1 MRDRRSVAGIM
12 DGEGRGFT
20 LPAMS
25 SLLLTPEQR
34 QIVSQAGQFLLIDAV
49 AGSGKTTTLAQCVAY
64 RERQG
69 TPADGILALVFTE
82 AARQVFLQ
90 RLAQAGASRSVRV
103 ATYAEFARGLLSDW
117 QAQGL
122 IDGAQD
128 YHPDAEAMRPC
139 VFEAIEEAAADPQA
153 DREYGYDLNNLHA
166 EIVINQL
173 SRLKGTLAL
182 ARFEDASDAELADE
196 LDLPRGLLSI
206 CRAYERLRRIDA
218 GHFAFQSEHDLVTD
232 VLAIADE
239 LGEIVPLPCPALVVA
254 DEWHDANAA
263 QINLLR
269 RLTGP
274 RTRIIAAGD
283 KEQVVHSWNG
293 ADPRYM
299 GEAFEHLFPGTRRLP
314 LTNSFRCGPTLGAC
328 AQALTAQVFQSGRA
342 QDTEVEVVRYGTG
355 PEDDCC
361 RQVVDTIAGLVES
374 GAARSLADCAVVLRD
389 AHQSIALENALIAR
403 DLPYATDGCQSYLD
417 RIEILML
424 RGILHIARL
433 SMAPV
438 RDRGDVK
445 AILRAL
451 GLFAGL
457 AYTESEWADAE
468 RTIAT
473 DPDTIRYFY
482 SGRLSRTA
490 DAQETVDPA
499 TRRWRARFA
508 EVCDHLIA
516 QASSLSAGE
525 LLAHAAAELQLA
537 DVTRRLFVHR
547 LDAQA
552 VTRSIDGFIA
562 YANATG
568 LDAAGLL
575 AHLHQAQ
582 RRSGA
587 LKKDRHPLVVTTA
600 RAAKGKEW
608 RFVHMP
614 FVVDGEFP
622 QAHADPA
629 EERRLFYVAM
639 TRTSEKLFLYTP
651 HGHDSHFIRAMNL
664 PAARAAARARPAA
677 PVAPAAPPRVYL
689 DVPYGDKDAAKQL
702 GAQWDNVQRKWWISP
717 AMPRRLFA
725 KWLPADDGPGR
736 P

>member
-1 MRDRRSVAGIM
+1 
-12 DGEGRGFT
+12 
-20 LPAMS
+20 MS

-49 AGSGKTTTLAQCVAY
+49 AGSGKTTTLAHCVAY

-69 TPADGILALVFTE
+69 TPGDGILALVFTE
-82 AARQVFLQ
+82 AARQVLLQ
-90 RLAQAGASRSVRV
+90 RLAQAGASRSIRV
-103 ATYAEFARGLLSDW
+103 VTYADFARGLLEGW

-122 IDGAQD
+122 IDGAEI
-128 YHPDAEAMRPC
+128 YLPGAEAMRPY
-139 VFEAIEEAAADPQA
+139 VFEAIEAAAASPQA
-153 DREYGYDLNNLHA
+153 DRDYGYDLNNLHA

-182 ARFEDASDAELADE
+182 DRFEDASDAELADE
-196 LDLPRGLLSI
+196 LDLPRGLVSV
-206 CRAYERLRRIDA
+206 CRAYERMRRIDA
-218 GHFAFQSEHDLVTD
+218 GCFAFQSEHDLVAD
-232 VLAIADE
+232 VLAVLDE
-239 LGEIVPLPCPALVVA
+239 LGEVVSLPCPALVAA

-263 QINLLR
+263 QIALLR
-269 RLTGP
+269 RLAGTH
-274 RTRIIAAGD
+274 TRIIAAGD
-283 KEQVVHSWNG
+283 REQVVHSWNG

-314 LTNSFRCGPTLGAC
+314 LTCSFRCGPTLGAG
-328 AQALTAQVFQSGRA
+328 AQALTGQVFQSGR
-342 QDTEVEVVRYGTG
+342 QEDTEVEVVRYGAG
-355 PEDDCC
+355 PQDDCC
-361 RQVVDTIAGLVES
+361 HQVVDTLAGLIDS
-374 GAARSLADCAVVLRD
+374 GSARSLADCAVVLRD

-403 DLPYATDGCQSYLD
+403 GLPYVMDGCQSYFD

-438 RDRGDVK
+438 RDRAEVK

-473 DPDTIRYFY
+473 DPETIRYFY

-490 DAQETVDPA
+490 DAQETVDAA

-508 EVCDHLIA
+508 QVCDHLIA
-516 QASSLSAGE
+516 QASSMSAGA

-552 VTRSIDGFIA
+552 VARSIDGFIA
-562 YANATG
+562 CADATG

-575 AHLHQAQ
+575 DHLHQSQ

-587 LKKDRHPLVVTTA
+587 LKKNRHPLVLTTA
-600 RAAKGKEW
+600 RAAKGREW
-608 RFVHMP
+608 PFVHMP

-622 QAHADPA
+622 QAQADPA

-651 HGHDSHFIRAMNL
+651 HGHDSHFIRALDL
-664 PAARAAARARPAA
+664 PAARAAARAARPAT
-677 PVAPAAPPRVYL
+677 PAVPPRVYL

-725 KWLPADDGPGR
+725 KWLPDGDSR
-736 P
+736 RRS

>member
-1 MRDRRSVAGIM
+1 
-12 DGEGRGFT
+12 
-20 LPAMS
+20 MS

-34 QIVSQAGQFLLIDAV
+34 QIISQTGKFLLIDAV
-49 AGSGKTTTLAQCVAY
+49 AGSGKTTTLAHCVAY

-82 AARQVFLQ
+82 AAKQVFHQ

-103 ATYAEFARGLLSDW
+103 ATYADFAGALLADW

-122 IDGAQD
+122 IDGAEV
-128 YHPDAEAMRPC
+128 YLADAEAMRPY
-139 VFEAIEEAAADPQA
+139 VFEAIEEAAADPHA
-153 DREYGYDLNNLHA
+153 DPDYAYDLNNLHA

-173 SRLKGTLAL
+173 SRLKGTLAF

-196 LDLPRGLLSI
+196 LDLPRGLVSI
-206 CRAYERLRRIDA
+206 CRTYERLRRFDA
-218 GHFAFQSEHDLVTD
+218 GHFAFQCEHDLVTD
-232 VLAIADE
+232 VLATCAQLAD
-239 LGEIVPLPCPALVVA
+239 VVTLPCPALVVA

-263 QINLLR
+263 QIALLR
-269 RLTGP
+269 KLTGP
-274 RTRIIAAGD
+274 HTRIIAAGD

-328 AQALTAQVFQSGRA
+328 AQALTAQTFQSGR
-342 QDTEVEVVRYGTG
+342 QDDTEVEVIRYDAGA
-355 PEDDCC
+355 DDCC
-361 RQVVDTIAGLVES
+361 IKVVHEIARL
-374 GAARSLADCAVVLRD
+374 AAAGTERGLADCAVVLRD
-389 AHQSIALENALIAR
+389 AHQSIALENALIAH
-403 DLPYATDGCQSYLD
+403 DVPYATDGCPSYFD

-424 RGILHIARL
+424 RGILHIARQ

-438 RDRGDVK
+438 RERGEVK

-457 AYTESEWADAE
+457 SYTEGEWADAE
-468 RTIAT
+468 RTIAA

-482 SGRLSRTA
+482 SGRLSRTSE
-490 DAQETVDPA
+490 AQETVDAA

-508 EVCDHLIA
+508 QVCDHLFA
-516 QASSLSAGE
+516 QAASVSAGE
-525 LLAHAAAELQLA
+525 LLAFAAEELQLA
-537 DVTRRLFVHR
+537 ATTRRLFVHR

-552 VTRSIDGFIA
+552 VTRSIEGFID
-562 YANATG
+562 YARSTA

-575 AHLHQAQ
+575 ERLHQAQ

-587 LKKDRHPLVVTTA
+587 LKKNKHPLTLTTA

-608 RFVHMP
+608 RYVHIP
-614 FVVDGEFP
+614 FVADGEFP
-622 QAHADPA
+622 QAQADPA

-639 TRTSEKLFLYTP
+639 TRTSDKLFLYAP
-651 HGHDSHFIRAMNL
+651 AGQESHFIRALDL
-664 PAARAAARARPAA
+664 PAARQTAHAKPAA
-677 PVAPAAPPRVYL
+677 PALPPRIYL
-689 DVPYGDKDAAKQL
+689 DVPYAEKDAAKQL

-725 KWLPADDGPGR
+725 KWLPPDDGGAR
-736 P
+736 S